1 MKNQAREKINSELK
15 NVKGQKE
22 AAVSKAVAETLIGF
36 SNQDDEFAQA
46 IVQSDKTLNDCLI
59 ATMKNVR
66 TSISDIEV
74 YRRAVQFYFPGAGI
88 NFTMRINLSASVEDP
103 AEDKPEPRK
112 SKVLDINID
121 DLFG

>member
-36 SNQDDEFAQA
+36 SNQDEEFAQA
-46 IVQSDKTLNDCLI
+46 IVQSEKTLNDCLT
-59 ATMKNVR
+59 AVMKNVR

-88 NFTMRINLSASVEDP
+88 NFTMRINLSASVED
-103 AEDKPEPRK
+103 KPEPRK